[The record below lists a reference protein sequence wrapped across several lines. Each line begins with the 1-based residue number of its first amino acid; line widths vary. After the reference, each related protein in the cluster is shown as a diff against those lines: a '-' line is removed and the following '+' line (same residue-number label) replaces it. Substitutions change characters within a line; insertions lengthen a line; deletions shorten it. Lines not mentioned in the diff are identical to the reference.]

1 LLLAGKDVKAER
13 VTGTSSELQRIS
25 MKFTSNARRKEKKKK
40 NPIRSFSALSKRQEM
55 QNTGMRCELLR

>member
-1 LLLAGKDVKAER
+1 MLLAGKDVKAER
-13 VTGTSSELQRIS
+13 VIGTSSELQRIS
-25 MKFTSNARRKEKKKK
+25 MKFTSNARRKEKKK